1 MFYLNGFLGLRFIF
15 PELTEHQFKILV
27 MYAFGYNINTV
38 SRMLGC
44 SPNAIK
50 MGLRKI
56 KEKLNIDKV
65 ESAIIIYHS
74 RVFSVLAIS
83 MQYMQTKM

>member
-1 MFYLNGFLGLRFIF
+1 MFYLNGFLGLRFVF
-15 PELTEHQFKILV
+15 PELTEHQFKVLV

-38 SRMLGC
+38 SDILGC

-50 MGLRKI
+50 MVLRKI
-56 KEKLNIDKV
+56 KEKLDIDRM

-83 MQYMQTKM
+83 IQYIQTKT